1 MNGCKFG
8 CINQNELTSPNSGV
22 IVIGRKLIVELLL
35 FSLNVVIDEK
45 LIVIA
50 QYCREVLQ

>member
-22 IVIGRKLIVELLL
+22 IVTGRKLIVELLL

-50 QYCREVLQ
+50 QYCRDVLQ